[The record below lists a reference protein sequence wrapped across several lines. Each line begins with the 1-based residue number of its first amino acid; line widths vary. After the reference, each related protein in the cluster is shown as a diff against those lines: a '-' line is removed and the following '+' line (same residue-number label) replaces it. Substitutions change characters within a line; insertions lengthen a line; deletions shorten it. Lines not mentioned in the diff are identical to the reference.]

1 MQRVAQYLTQAFVS
15 TEEVGNINN
24 QVKSYYVGLDGA
36 PLRVEAT
43 KDTTGT
49 QVRISTND
57 LATAAEVVQDIS
69 TSLDVHELRERGVIS
84 G

>member
-1 MQRVAQYLTQAFVS
+1 MA
-15 TEEVGNINN
+15 
-24 QVKSYYVGLDGA
+24 A

-69 TSLDVHELRERGVIS
+69 TSLDVHELESEASFPDEVED
-84 G
+84 